1 MKKLT
6 FLFLCLVIGIGLA
19 TAQTR
24 QITGT
29 VISAEDD
36 QPVIGASVVV
46 KGTTTGTVTDYDG
59 KFSLNVPSNAKS
71 VVISYIGMESQEVT
85 ITSNM
90 RVSMKAD
97 TQTIDESFSC
107 LFDGVMKIITKRI
120 VRI

>member
-1 MKKLT
+1 MCKLVIQKFNIKRMSMKKLT

-59 KFSLNVPSNAKS
+59 KFSLTVPASATTLQ
-71 VVISYIGMESQEVT
+71 ISYIGMVAQDVA
-85 ITSNM
+85 IL
-90 RVSMKAD
+90 
-97 TQTIDESFSC
+97 QI
-107 LFDGVMKIITKRI
+107 
-120 VRI
+120 